1 MMKIEKLI
9 GLITLISG
17 IIFWILLF
25 SNIQSLHFSD
35 GNMHSE
41 IISKMN
47 YSKQYYS
54 YFKMFVFGLLGVLG
68 GIYFFKVKKIGW
80 LLCCIFW
87 SESFAERVISI
98 FSKINILDA
107 FFGGQT
113 LFSLLMVGILIS
125 KTNIQKF
132 DVDKKDWI
140 KIIMSVL
147 VLLLL
152 QYTY

>member
-1 MMKIEKLI
+1 MR
-9 GLITLISG
+9 GL
-17 IIFWILLF
+17 
-25 SNIQSLHFSD
+25 
-35 GNMHSE
+35 
-41 IISKMN
+41 
-47 YSKQYYS
+47 
-54 YFKMFVFGLLGVLG
+54 
-68 GIYFFKVKKIGW
+68 IYFFKVKKIGW

-87 SESFAERVISI
+87 SESFVERVISI

-147 VLLLL
+147 VLFLL